1 MHSKINLPSSSNS
14 LMIDPCKDKLQV
26 LNEQETLTG
35 LQTQNLG
42 HGFLVRYI
50 FLIPTSIGR
59 FMHTLQL
66 TTKHGKQHSFLIHSC
81 SLIHTLNIWL
91 IFLIMLFIF
100 AAFGISENFVE
111 LRWMMKYYCLLKQVV
126 SSYIY
131 RVIVYTI
138 ILK

>member
-1 MHSKINLPSSSNS
+1 
-14 LMIDPCKDKLQV
+14 MIDPCKDKLQV

-35 LQTQNLG
+35 LQTQNWE

-81 SLIHTLNIWL
+81 SLIHILNI
-91 IFLIMLFIF
+91 
-100 AAFGISENFVE
+100 
-111 LRWMMKYYCLLKQVV
+111 
-126 SSYIY
+126 
-131 RVIVYTI
+131 
-138 ILK
+138 